1 MKKIWCILI
10 TAFLLISCSGN
21 KNNSDPTEFIPKNSS
36 IILSI
41 NNLESLKSDLNN
53 NHLLQEL
60 SKTGTYKNIATT
72 LQNLEHL
79 KTTHR
84 LLVCFTEDQDDSLHY
99 TIITKFTKNLFKVD
113 SLPNISVETLKL
125 KKHTLQKTIINNK
138 TTYSTIKDSIFIASS
153 SKNLLEAILTNR
165 NKNDTLKAF
174 LNTLNSN
181 KSISI
186 LLKNKNKHLINS
198 FFINDSIRVS
208 NFTNYT
214 LFDAELNQDEIIL
227 NGITKATDSTKSL
240 INIFKNTIPQEN
252 LLAQITPANI
262 DGFMSFTFDTFHVF
276 KENLDR
282 YNPLDSVSTDTTL
295 FDNIIEVGVIYEG
308 NNKAIVLNSIDEIDT
323 KDALLDEQ
331 DLSIKYRQI
340 DIYNYSKPQL
350 FNKTFTPLVVFN
362 AANYYCVIDHF
373 FVFSNSLETLQN
385 IITNYQNKTT
395 FSERNYYQN
404 IEEHLLDESSLMVV
418 SNSSTVKHVL
428 EKKLNED
435 LNINIDSYKAS
446 VLQFVYDNN
455 FAHVNA
461 IFKKNK
467 TRARENS
474 VSEAYNIKLDA
485 ELLNNPEFVINHR
498 TKQKEI
504 VVQDVNNNLYL
515 ISNKGKVL
523 WKKQLRGKVLGKIE
537 QIDIYKNGRLQLVF
551 ATPNRVYV
559 LDRNGKDVAP
569 FPLKFND
576 AITQPLSVFDY
587 DKKKTYRLLVTQG
600 KNVLM
605 YDVKGK
611 NVKGFQFKSASSII
625 NHQPQHF
632 RIGSKD
638 YITIKTNNR
647 LHILDRTGRT
657 RVKLKNSYSYSNQA
671 LYLYKNKFTTTT
683 SDGKLIAID
692 TKGNSSTQ
700 NLNLTDHH
708 NITTTS
714 KTLVTQHENKLSIK
728 SKTLE
733 LDYGIYS
740 VPKLFYIND
749 KIYISVTDLQTQKV
763 HLFDSNAKSLY
774 NFPVYGNSTIELDNI
789 DKDRN
794 LEFVTKGENNSIII
808 YQIN

>member
-1 MKKIWCILI
+1 MKKFWCILI
-10 TAFLLISCSGN
+10 ATLLLISCSGN
-21 KNNSDPTEFIPKNSS
+21 KKSADPTEYIPKNSS
-36 IILSI
+36 VILSI

-53 NHLLQEL
+53 NHLIQEL
-60 SKTGTYKNIATT
+60 SKADTYKNIAKTI
-72 LQNLEHL
+72 QNLEHL

-99 TIITKFTKNLFKVD
+99 TIITKLTKDLFNVD
-113 SLPNISVETLKL
+113 SLPNLSVETLKL
-125 KKHTLQKTIINNK
+125 KKHTLQKTTLNNK
-138 TTYSTIKDSIFIASS
+138 TTFSTIQDSIFIASS
-153 SKNLLEAILTNR
+153 SKDVLETILS
-165 NKNDTLKAF
+165 NKTEDESLKAV

-181 KSISI
+181 KTVSI
-186 LLKNKNKHLINS
+186 LLNNKKRFVNS
-198 FFINDSIRVS
+198 LFINDSIRVS

-214 LFDAELNQDEIIL
+214 LFDADLNQDELIL
-227 NGITKATDSTKSL
+227 NGITKATDSSKSL
-240 INIFKNTIPQEN
+240 INIFNKTIPQEN
-252 LLAQITPANI
+252 LTAQITPSNS
-262 DGFMSFTFDTFHVF
+262 DGFLSFTFDTFHIF
-276 KENLDR
+276 KENL
-282 YNPLDSVSTDTTL
+282 NTFNSLDSVPTTTTL
-295 FDNIIEVGVIYEG
+295 FDNVIEVGVIYEG
-308 NNKAIVLNSIDEIDT
+308 NNKAIVLNSIDDIDT
-323 KDALLDEQ
+323 KDALLNDRN
-331 DLSIKYRQI
+331 LANTFRQI
-340 DIYNYSKPQL
+340 DIYNFSKPKL
-350 FNKTFTPLVVFN
+350 FSETFRPLVVFN
-362 AANYYCVIDHF
+362 SANYYCIINHF
-373 FVFSNSLETLQN
+373 FVFSNSTETLQN

-395 FSERNYYQN
+395 FSERSYYKN
-404 IEEHLLDESSLMVV
+404 IKEHISDEASLMVV
-418 SNSSTVKHVL
+418 TQPSTLKNIISKNL
-428 EKKLNED
+428 DDD
-435 LNINIDSYKAS
+435 LNIKVDAYKAS

-474 VSEAYNIKLDA
+474 VSEAYSIKLDA
-485 ELLNNPEFVINHR
+485 ELLNTPQFVKNHI
-498 TKQKEI
+498 TKQKEV
-504 VVQDVNNNLYL
+504 VVQDVNNNLHL

-523 WKKQLRGKVLGKIE
+523 WKKKLRGKVLGKIE
-537 QIDIYKNGRLQLVF
+537 QIDMYKNGRLQLAF
-551 ATPNRVYV
+551 ATPKRVYV
-559 LDRNGKDVAP
+559 LDRNGKDVSP

-576 AITQPLSVFDY
+576 VITQPLSVFDY
-587 DKKKTYRLLVTQG
+587 DKKKSYRLLVTQG

-605 YDVKGK
+605 YDAKGK
-611 NVKGFQFKSASSII
+611 NVNGFQFKSATSTI

-638 YITIKTNNR
+638 YITIKTNNK
-647 LHILDRTGRT
+647 LYVLDRTGKN
-657 RVKLKNSYSYSNQA
+657 RVTPKKSYSYSNQA

-714 KTLVTQHENKLSIK
+714 KTLVALSENKLTIK

-740 VPKLFYIND
+740 APKLFYIND
-749 KIYISVTDLQTQKV
+749 KIYISITDLQTQKV
-763 HLFDSNAKSLY
+763 YLFDSNAKLLY